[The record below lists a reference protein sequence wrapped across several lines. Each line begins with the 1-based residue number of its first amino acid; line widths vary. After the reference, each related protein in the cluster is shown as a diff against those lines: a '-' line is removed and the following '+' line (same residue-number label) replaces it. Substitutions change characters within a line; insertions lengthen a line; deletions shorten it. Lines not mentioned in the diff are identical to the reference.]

1 MSYCRFEN
9 TAADLRDCLSAI
21 HRGETDDLSSYEI
34 SGLKNIMAM
43 ANELV
48 EMEDDINELI
58 DNLESQVQYDVRRI
72 TRSLGARMD

>member
-1 MSYCRFEN
+1 MGNMSYCRFEN

-34 SGLKNIMAM
+34 AGLKNIMDM

-48 EMEDDINELI
+48 EMEDNILELL
-58 DNLESQVQYDVRRI
+58 DRLKEQV
-72 TRSLGARMD
+72 

>member
-1 MSYCRFEN
+1 MGNMSYCRFEN

-34 SGLKNIMAM
+34 SGLTNIMDM

-48 EMEDDINELI
+48 EMEDDIIELL
-58 DNLESQVQYDVRRI
+58 NRLKEQV
-72 TRSLGARMD
+72 

>member
-1 MSYCRFEN
+1 MGNMSYCRFEN

-34 SGLKNIMAM
+34 AGLTNIMDM

-48 EMEDDINELI
+48 EMEDDILELL
-58 DNLESQVQYDVRRI
+58 NRLKEQV
-72 TRSLGARMD
+72 

>member
-1 MSYCRFEN
+1 MGNMSYCRFEN

-34 SGLKNIMAM
+34 AGLTNIMDM

-48 EMEDDINELI
+48 KMEDDIIELL
-58 DNLESQVQYDVRRI
+58 NRLKEQV
-72 TRSLGARMD
+72 

>member
-1 MSYCRFEN
+1 MGNMSYCRFEN

-34 SGLKNIMAM
+34 AGMTNIMDM

-48 EMEDDINELI
+48 EMEDDIIELL
-58 DNLESQVQYDVRRI
+58 NRLKEQV
-72 TRSLGARMD
+72 

>member
-1 MSYCRFEN
+1 MGNMSYCRFEN

-34 SGLKNIMAM
+34 AGLTNIMDM

-48 EMEDDINELI
+48 EMEDDIIEL
-58 DNLESQVQYDVRRI
+58 LTRLQEQVEYV
-72 TRSLGARMD
+72 

>member
-1 MSYCRFEN
+1 MGNMSYCRFEN

-34 SGLKNIMAM
+34 NGLKNIMDM

-48 EMEDDINELI
+48 EMEDDILELL
-58 DNLESQVQYDVRRI
+58 NRLKEQV
-72 TRSLGARMD
+72 

>member
-1 MSYCRFEN
+1 MGNMSYCRFEN

-34 SGLKNIMAM
+34 AGLTNIMDM

-48 EMEDDINELI
+48 EMEDDIIELL
-58 DNLESQVQYDVRRI
+58 NRLKEQV
-72 TRSLGARMD
+72 